1 MSHTRM
7 TTLTFS
13 LLVYLPLLLL
23 TDYALILCLLCM
35 SNTIWNILMIL
46 RRNVEQEKLM
56 CHV

>member
-1 MSHTRM
+1 MSHIGM

-23 TDYALILCLLCM
+23 TDYALILCLLYM

-46 RRNVEQEKLM
+46 RRNVEQEKL